1 MGVLLLLKIT
11 VDDAW
16 RKQKCLKED
25 RKVSVPGMLLVEIH
39 ESGRKEEE

>member
-1 MGVLLLLKIT
+1 MLKIT

-25 RKVSVPGMLLVEIH
+25 RKVSVQECFFGREIH